1 MGEEEK
7 DIYAHFVWERRKRIR
22 IYMHILCG
30 RGGKGYICTFCVG
43 EGEKDIYA
51 HFVRERGKGY
61 ICTFCEGEGEK
72 DIYAHFVRE
81 RGKRIYMHI
90 L

>member
-1 MGEEEK
+1 MGEGEK
-7 DIYAHFVWERRKRIR
+7 D

-30 RGGKGYICTFCVG
+30 RG
-43 EGEKDIYA
+43 
-51 HFVRERGKGY
+51 GKGY

-72 DIYAHFVRE
+72 DIYAHFVWE